1 MRRETVKLYHIPHL
15 PRSYNMAE
23 ARKRKLNDIL
33 DSHHDDSTQA
43 KKSTCSSMDSEQKR
57 TIGPSLPPPNDS
69 GIIATHGNGDSDDDG
84 GSDDIGPLK
93 ANQSS
98 DDDSDGDDIGPIL
111 PTTLTEHSRLD
122 GNTDLDNLEIP
133 PKEKHTHAAKSQRDE
148 WMLQP
153 PDKSDWASRVDPTKL
168 RNRTFQTGRSA
179 RAPSVADRA
188 DTSWVESQ
196 EQKIGRK
203 RDEVLGVSAP
213 TSGGKESYCTEAP
226 KMTEA
231 FQERIQKF
239 SVSTI
244 INWLS
249 LHTSHIPSFLLCLFN
264 PLPLVVQFSFSSI
277 NVLCIH
283 STVLISGLGGNKKR
297 HIPAI

>member
-1 MRRETVKLYHIPHL
+1 
-15 PRSYNMAE
+15 MAE
-23 ARKRKLNDIL
+23 ARKRKLSDIL
-33 DSHHDDSTQA
+33 DNRHDDSNQA
-43 KKSTCSSMDSEQKR
+43 KKSTCSSSMDSEDKR

-69 GIIATHGNGDSDDDG
+69 GIIATHGNYDGDGD
-84 GSDDIGPLK
+84 SDDIGPLK

-98 DDDSDGDDIGPIL
+98 DDDSDDDDIGPVL
-111 PTTLTEHSRLD
+111 PTAGTDCSRLD
-122 GNTDLDNLEIP
+122 RNTDLDNLEIP
-133 PKEKHTHAAKSQRDE
+133 PKENYTHAAKSQRDE

-153 PDKSDWASRVDPTKL
+153 PDKSDWTSRVDPTKL

-179 RAPSVADRA
+179 RAPPVADRA

-203 RDEVLGVSAP
+203 RDEVLGVSARIA
-213 TSGGKESYCTEAP
+213 GGKESYCTEAP

-249 LHTSHIPSFLLCLFN
+249 LHTPIYLFALLVQPSSAGYSVLLFVYKCL
-264 PLPLVVQFSFSSI
+264 LHTIV
-277 NVLCIH
+277 
-283 STVLISGLGGNKKR
+283 ISGLGGNKKR
-297 HIPAI
+297 HLPAI